1 MLEDLSNNCPPNPSI
16 VNAIW
21 LPKGG
26 TLSGGRCKTETNVS
40 TYRKNGEWW
49 AMLTSW
55 PSGQQAVTD
64 LQDWPF
70 WPCLVKPVGEILLVL
85 NLFDKQTCQ
94 LTKEVEVLN
103 ELPLG
108 AGLVRGTEDIG
119 EQTTGEETTEDAI
132 RLDSRLVQAAS
143 LGTTTLLVAALLDTG
158 TTMAGGSLRDG
169 RNTQSK
175 GKGSDEGREVH
186 CEFWYVGRI
195 KGWE

>member
-1 MLEDLSNNCPPNPSI
+1 MGIIDAYPFIVAVGRCLSTLA
-16 VNAIW
+16 V
-21 LPKGG
+21 G
-26 TLSGGRCKTETNVS
+26 TLLGETCAI
-40 TYRKNGEWW
+40 G
-49 AMLTSW
+49 
-55 PSGQQAVTD
+55 
-64 LQDWPF
+64 
-70 WPCLVKPVGEILLVL
+70 LVHCVNRSMECV
-85 NLFDKQTCQ
+85 
-94 LTKEVEVLN
+94 LTKDVEVLN

-132 RLDSRLVQAAS
+132 SLDSRLVQAAS

-175 GKGSDEGREVH
+175 GKGSDDGREVH